1 MVMGDDSCLRG
12 RGFESQNCMQEM
24 TFFTLI
30 WCKNCIVCL
39 KRPKIN
45 RKRGRGWLIKKIF
58 AKKSPDGYFGT
69 MVYTMEYEPK
79 EPFAVS
85 KLSSNISSN
94 VTIPANPRSEV
105 IIPTDGATVASHAV
119 AFKWVTQLPMLLQKW
134 TSSGT
139 YKVPKCNEILH
150 QVIASFN
157 VILSFCHSP
166 NVLLKKRT

>member
-69 MVYTMEYEPK
+69 MVLWYIRWNMSRK
-79 EPFAVS
+79 NHLQLVS
-85 KLSSNISSN
+85 WAQIFSVMLQYLRIPVVRLLSQQMALPSPLMLWHSNELLSFQCSY
-94 VTIPANPRSEV
+94 RSEPHPE
-105 IIPTDGATVASHAV
+105 PT
-119 AFKWVTQLPMLLQKW
+119 K
-134 TSSGT
+134 
-139 YKVPKCNEILH
+139 Y
-150 QVIASFN
+150 
-157 VILSFCHSP
+157 LSAMRSP
-166 NVLLKKRT
+166 IRS